1 MTGLGHHSQLP
12 DAHFELQI
20 TEDRAIDMTTASPIH
35 STMPGSSTYSLQMS
49 GSIRAALAVAL
60 RSVGAM
66 PTEVFTHSSRI

>member
-49 GSIRAALAVAL
+49 IRAALAVAL